1 MMKIKDEWIS
11 NAKINNDEYS
21 SMYKQSIEDGDSFLE
36 KARR

>member
-21 SMYKQSIEDGDSFLE
+21 SMYKQSIEDGMI
-36 KARR
+36 